1 MDRNPTPTKT
11 TRKRKRAG
19 DSLSENSDDDL
30 KKRGR
35 PRTEKPDA
43 SAADRRRTQIR
54 MAQRA
59 YRQRKES
66 TLDELRKRV
75 SDLTNTV
82 ECMNQ
87 DFDSCRDRL
96 VMAGLSEGQ
105 LDELSETAL
114 RFASYMSSV
123 RNPGESHSDNPPE
136 PAAAVSAN
144 ANSIHSAKRSEEM
157 SLVPKNVPSWM
168 DEATLGQTGR
178 RSQRPD
184 IGMGYTMYTPDNFDP
199 LVETFNIPTMAQAM
213 QSRPFDIPSNT
224 TTQPNGP
231 TLPQRSLSISG
242 ELALPKTYSFNET
255 TLGRRLHRAC
265 LEAAYHLLLDPVR
278 KPHTFERVFRLSLLS
293 RDRARMAAA
302 LKKVL
307 ARGLDDPLDFWEAP
321 LLHIGGAGT
330 HYPMS
335 GRPISAHKN
344 RSKIHLGIIGPQM
357 LNLLDDVVQA
367 RLATDIS
374 VEVEGFEGT
383 WFDPYDVEG
392 YLESKGVVIDP
403 SVSFAEAEITEPSAE
418 SSTASSRSSARTS
431 SVPQSKMN
439 TPFWDP
445 EQWSEMQRLDA
456 DMVQWQDMENVQF
469 NGLGSVGYS
478 DANTGS
484 WMNFQP
490 TDPNQQKAAPTSASF
505 DPLDMN
511 GFDPLVPRYEQAAMP
526 QKKVVIIDVAK
537 FVKVLTV
544 TGVCLGRTP
553 GFKQKDVDR
562 ALAIS
567 SFDAF

>member
-1 MDRNPTPTKT
+1 
-11 TRKRKRAG
+11 
-19 DSLSENSDDDL
+19 
-30 KKRGR
+30 
-35 PRTEKPDA
+35 
-43 SAADRRRTQIR
+43 

-75 SDLTNTV
+75 SDLTTTV

-87 DFDSCRDRL
+87 AFDSCRDRL

-105 LDELSETAL
+105 LDDLSETASH
-114 RFASYMSSV
+114 FASYMSNV
-123 RNPGESHSDNPPE
+123 RNPGDSHVEDLPGPTI
-136 PAAAVSAN
+136 PVSAT
-144 ANSIHSAKRSEEM
+144 ADIVSSAKRSDEM
-157 SLVPKNVPSWM
+157 SLMPRNVPSWI
-168 DEATLGQTGR
+168 DEATLGHTGR
-178 RSQRPD
+178 RNQRPD

-199 LVETFNIPTMAQAM
+199 SVETFSIPTLAQNL
-213 QSRPFDIPSNT
+213 QSRPFDIPTNT
-224 TTQPNGP
+224 TPQHNRP
-231 TLPQRSLSISG
+231 TFPQHSLSIGG
-242 ELALPKTYSFNET
+242 ELALPKTYSFHET
-255 TLGRRLHRAC
+255 TLGRRIHRAC

-278 KPHTFERVFRLSLLS
+278 KPHTYERVFKLSLLS
-293 RDRARMAAA
+293 RDRVRMAAA

-307 ARGLDDPLDFWEAP
+307 DRGLDDPLDFWEAP

-330 HYPMS
+330 HYATRR
-335 GRPISAHKN
+335 RPLSAHKQRPKYN
-344 RSKIHLGIIGPQM
+344 IGMIGPQM

-367 RLATDIS
+367 RPATDIS

-392 YLESKGVVIDP
+392 YLESKGVIIDP
-403 SVSFAEAEITEPSAE
+403 SVSFVEAEITESSAE

-431 SVPQSKMN
+431 SVPQSKTN
-439 TPFWDP
+439 TPFWNP
-445 EQWSEMQRLDA
+445 EQWSEMQRLSS
-456 DMVQWQDMENVQF
+456 DMVQWQDIDNVQL
-469 NGLGSVGYS
+469 NGLGNVGYS
-478 DANTGS
+478 DADTSS
-484 WMNFQP
+484 WMNFQHV
-490 TDPNQQKAAPTSASF
+490 DLSQQKAASTGASF
-505 DPLDMN
+505 DPLAMH
-511 GFDPLVPRYEQAAMP
+511 GFDPLAPRYEQAAAP

-537 FVKVLTV
+537 FVKGKWKIYNPGHVEGTLTWHSVLTV